1 MNQKNKKLIK
11 TFSILLAIALVV
23 CWVIYDNENVR
34 ATEIT
39 LKIEN
44 LPEDFSGCKIV
55 HVSDLHNV
63 ELGDNNE
70 DLLSLIR
77 EASPDVIFFT
87 GDIIDGQKPDIPVAA
102 EFINAAAEI
111 APVYYVM
118 GNHDP
123 HGAGETYPEGVIFNE
138 NITVLHNEDVFWQM
152 GESKIQIIG
161 IDDPMYVS
169 AENEEEYIRSQ
180 IEGYKDSEYFK
191 ILLSHRP
198 EQFDVYVENDMN
210 LVFSGHAHGG
220 QFRLPFI
227 GGLYAPHQGKFPK
240 YDSGVH
246 SENNTNLVVSRGL
259 GNSTFPIRLN
269 NSPEVIII
277 TLEK

>member
-1 MNQKNKKLIK
+1 MKQKHKKIIK
-11 TFSILLAIALVV
+11 IISILVAISLLV
-23 CWVIYDNENVR
+23 CWVIYDNKNVH

-44 LPEDFSGCKIV
+44 LPEDFSGCKIA
-55 HVSDLHNV
+55 HVSDLHNA
-63 ELGDNNE
+63 ELGENNE
-70 DLLSLIR
+70 KLLSLIKN
-77 EASPDVIFFT
+77 ASPDVIFFT
-87 GDIIDGQKPDIPVAA
+87 GDIIDGQKPDIPVAI

-111 APVYYVM
+111 APIYYIM

-123 HGAGETYPEGVIFNE
+123 HGTGETYPEGVTFNE
-138 NITVLHNEDVFWQM
+138 NITVLHNEYVFWQK

-161 IDDPMYVS
+161 VDDPMYAS

-180 IEGYKDSEYFK
+180 IKGYKDSEDFK

-198 EQFDVYVENDMN
+198 ELFDVYVEYDMN

-246 SENNTNLVVSRGL
+246 TEKNTTLVVSRGL
-259 GNSTFPIRLN
+259 GNSTFPLRIN
-269 NSPEVIII
+269 NSPEVIIV

>member
-1 MNQKNKKLIK
+1 MNQKHKK
-11 TFSILLAIALVV
+11 ILKITSVLVAISLLV
-23 CWVIYDNENVR
+23 CWVIYDNKNVH

-44 LPEDFSGCKIV
+44 LPEDFSGCKIA
-55 HVSDLHNV
+55 HVSDLHNA
-63 ELGDNNE
+63 ELGENNE
-70 DLLSLIR
+70 KLLSLIKK
-77 EASPDVIFFT
+77 ASPDVIFFT
-87 GDIIDGQKPDIPVAA
+87 GDIVDGQKPDIPVAI

-111 APVYYVM
+111 APIYYIM

-123 HGAGETYPEGVIFNE
+123 HGTGETYPEGVTFNE
-138 NITVLHNEDVFWQM
+138 NITVLHNEYVFWQK

-161 IDDPMYVS
+161 VDDPMYAS
-169 AENEEEYIRSQ
+169 AENEEEYMRSQ
-180 IEGYKDSEYFK
+180 IKGYKDSEDFK

-198 EQFDVYVENDMN
+198 ELFDVYVEYDMN

-246 SENNTNLVVSRGL
+246 TENNTTLVVSRGL
-259 GNSTFPIRLN
+259 GNSTFPLRIN
-269 NSPEVIII
+269 NSPEVIIV

>member
-1 MNQKNKKLIK
+1 MNQKHKKIIK
-11 TFSILLAIALVV
+11 ITSVLVAISLLV
-23 CWVIYDNENVR
+23 CWVIYENKNVH

-44 LPEDFSGCKIV
+44 LPEDFSGCKIA
-55 HVSDLHNV
+55 HVSDLHNA
-63 ELGDNNE
+63 ELGENNE
-70 DLLSLIR
+70 KLLSLIKK
-77 EASPDVIFFT
+77 ASPDVIFFT
-87 GDIIDGQKPDIPVAA
+87 GDIVDGQKPDIPVAI

-111 APVYYVM
+111 APIYYIM

-123 HGAGETYPEGVIFNE
+123 HGTGETYPEGVTFNE
-138 NITVLHNEDVFWQM
+138 NITVLHNEYVFWQK

-161 IDDPMYVS
+161 VDDPMYAS

-180 IEGYKDSEYFK
+180 IKGYKDSEDFK

-198 EQFDVYVENDMN
+198 ELFDVYVEYDMN

-246 SENNTNLVVSRGL
+246 TENNTTLVVSRGL
-259 GNSTFPIRLN
+259 GNSTFPLRLN
-269 NSPEVIII
+269 NSPEVIIV